1 MSQVNGTFEVA
12 LTPLADAAETAV
24 ISRMAID
31 KRFHGPLDGRSEGQ
45 MLATR
50 TPVDGSAGYVALE
63 RVTATLEGRTGGFTL
78 QHSGTMNRGAATLQ
92 LTVVPDSG
100 TEGLAGI
107 DGRMAI
113 TIADGTHFYEFDY
126 TFDDGD

>member
-1 MSQVNGTFEVA
+1 MRQVNGTFDVT
-12 LTPLADAAETAV
+12 LTPLDEAGLAV
-24 ISRMAID
+24 INRMAID
-31 KRFHGPLDGRSEGQ
+31 KLFHGPLDGRSEGQ

-63 RVTATLEGRTGGFTL
+63 RVTGTLEGRRGSFTL
-78 QHSGTMNRGAATLQ
+78 QHSGTMNRGVATLQ

-100 TEGLAGI
+100 SDGLAGI

-113 TIADGTHFYEFDY
+113 SIADGAHYYEFDY
-126 TFDDGD
+126 TFLDTD

>member
-1 MSQVNGTFEVA
+1 MRQVNGTFDVT
-12 LTPLADAAETAV
+12 LTPLADDAGSAV
-24 ISRMAID
+24 INRMAID
-31 KRFHGPLDGRSEGQ
+31 KQFHGPLDGRSQGQ

-63 RVTATLEGRTGGFTL
+63 RVTGTLEGRTGSFTL
-78 QHSGTMNRGAATLQ
+78 QHSGTMNRRAATLQ

-100 TEGLAGI
+100 SDGLVGI

-113 TIADGTHFYEFDY
+113 TIADGAHFYEFDY
-126 TFDDGD
+126 TFDDRD

>member
-1 MSQVNGTFEVA
+1 
-12 LTPLADAAETAV
+12 
-24 ISRMAID
+24 
-31 KRFHGPLDGRSEGQ
+31 
-45 MLATR
+45 MLAFR
-50 TPVDGSAGYVALE
+50 SPVQGSAGYVALE
-63 RVTATLEGRTGGFTL
+63 RVTATLEGRSGSFTL

-100 TEGLAGI
+100 SEGLAGI

-113 TIADGTHFYEFDY
+113 TIAGGEHYYEFDY

>member
-1 MSQVNGTFEVA
+1 MRQVNGTFDVK
-12 LTPLADAAETAV
+12 LTPLADEAGIAV
-24 ISRMAID
+24 INRMAID
-31 KRFHGPLDGRSEGQ
+31 KRFHGPLDGHSQGQ

-50 TPVDGSAGYVALE
+50 PPVDGSAGYVALE
-63 RVTATLEGRTGGFTL
+63 RVTGTLEGRSGSFTL

-100 TEGLAGI
+100 SGGLAGI

-113 TIADGTHFYEFDY
+113 TIAEGAHYYEFDY
-126 TFDDGD
+126 TFDDRD

>member
-1 MSQVNGTFEVA
+1 MRQVSGTFEVA
-12 LTPLADAAETAV
+12 LTPLADAAHSAV
-24 ISRMAID
+24 ISWMAID
-31 KRFHGPLDGRSEGQ
+31 KRFHGPLDGESQGQ

-63 RVTATLEGRTGGFTL
+63 RVTATLEGRHGSFTL

-100 TEGLAGI
+100 TGGLAGI

-113 TIADGTHFYEFDY
+113 TIADGAHYYEFDY